1 MSNFDHIIQKLEQF
15 IKKYYTNELIKGCIL
30 FVATGLLYL
39 LFTLLIEHVLWLS
52 QTGRTIL
59 FWTFIAVELALF
71 VRFIAFPLSKLLK
84 LQKGLE
90 LAQASKI
97 IGAHFPEVNDKLLN
111 VLQLKKNAQQSELL
125 LASIEQKSV
134 ELQPIPFAKAIN
146 FKQNLKYVKY
156 IGIPV
161 VVYLLFVITGN
172 SGIFSGSYERVV
184 NYKTA
189 YEPPAPFSFFVI
201 NDNLEALEN
210 KPFELHVRTTGEVT
224 PETASISFNDEEYF
238 LQKTAPGEFK
248 YTFSQPIENITFRLR
263 ANQVTSK
270 PYTLDVIKVPSLLS
284 FEMSLKYPNYTGKSD
299 ETLKSTGNA
308 TIPEGTKVTW
318 NLKTKQTDEVSLK
331 TSDTAYLFEK
341 DLPEFRISKNIYSSV
356 KYTISTSNE
365 KLKDFENLGFS
376 LRVIKDQYPEIKIE
390 AKQDSLDSRV
400 TYFMGRVSDDYGL
413 SKLQIVYYPDNKP
426 EEKFRKLIPLN
437 KGTFDQFLYVFPGDL
452 PLEEGKVYSY
462 HFEVFDNDAI
472 NSPKNSKSTTFSFR
486 KLTKDE
492 LENHQL
498 KEQKET
504 IQELDKSLQNLDKQ
518 NKELEELSK
527 LQKQKKELDW
537 NDKQKLEEF
546 IKRQK
551 LQEELMKKFSE
562 KTKENLENF
571 QKENKENDSQKEEL
585 QKRFEENEEKLEEN
599 EKLLEELK
607 KLKEK
612 IADEELFEKMEELSK
627 QNKKQQRNLEQ
638 LLELTKRYYVEKKA
652 QKLAEELEKLADEQ
666 ENLSNENTENNTKE
680 NQEEINKKFE
690 EYKQEMKELKE
701 ENEGLK
707 SPMELPNNEAKEK
720 EVQEEQKQAAE
731 KLKQNQQEGAK
742 QNQKKAAQKM
752 REMSEQMQMQMAS
765 GNTESQQE
773 DIEILRQILDNLV
786 IYSLSQEDLM
796 EDFKNTGYGNPLFGK
811 KLVRQNE
818 LKQNFQHVDDSLFS
832 LALRNPMVGTTIN
845 DLIED
850 VHYNINKSIEDL
862 AENQIRNGVASQ
874 QYSITGANDLAV
886 LLGDALNSMQMQMQM
901 QVGAPGQG
909 EGEQGQGF
917 QLPDIIK
924 MQESLNEQMDQGT
937 NPGKGAEGVQ
947 EGEGKGEE
955 DGQGQGEGNSGSE
968 GHGNNGD
975 GSYGKEGNE
984 GKEPGEGELQSEEL
998 KGQLFEIYK
1007 QQQLLRNQLE
1017 NKLREEGLPTDAS
1030 QLIKQMEQVEQ
1041 DLLER
1046 GFNNET
1052 LRKMNKIKH
1061 QLLKLEKAA
1070 FQQGEDEKR
1079 QGRTNELQYESTVN
1093 KQLENAKKYFN
1104 NVEILNRQQ
1113 LPLRQVYQQKV
1124 QDYFKTSN
1132 D

>member
-30 FVATGLLYL
+30 FVAIGLLYFI
-39 LFTLLIEHVLWLS
+39 FTLLIEHFLWLS

-71 VRFIAFPLSKLLK
+71 LRFIAFQLSKLLK
-84 LQKGLE
+84 LQDGLE
-90 LAQASKI
+90 LDQASKI

-111 VLQLKKNAQQSELL
+111 VLQLKKNAKQSELL

-134 ELQPIPFAKAIN
+134 ELQPIPFANAIN

-156 IGIPV
+156 IAIPV
-161 VVYLLFVITGN
+161 AVYLLFVITGN

-248 YTFSQPIENITFRLR
+248 YTFSQPIENISFRLR
-263 ANQVTSK
+263 ANKVTSK
-270 PYTLDVIKVPSLLS
+270 LYILDVIKVPSLLS
-284 FEMSLKYPNYTGKSD
+284 FEMILEYPNYTGKSD

-318 NLKTKQTDEVSLK
+318 NLKTKQTDEVRLK
-331 TSDTAYLFEK
+331 TSDTTYFFEK
-341 DLPEFRISKNIYSSV
+341 NLPEFQISKNIYSPV

-376 LRVIKDQYPEIKIE
+376 LRVLKDQYPEINLE

-413 SKLQIVYYPDNKP
+413 SKLQIVYYPDDEP
-426 EEKFRKLIPLN
+426 EEKYQKSITLN
-437 KGTFDQFLYVFPGDL
+437 KGTFDQFLYVFPGEL
-452 PLEEGKVYSY
+452 PLEEGRVYSY
-462 HFEVFDNDAI
+462 YFEVFDNDAI
-472 NSPKNSKSTTFSFR
+472 NSPKSSKSTTFSFR

-504 IQELDKSLQNLDKQ
+504 IQGLDKTLQNLDKQ

-527 LQKQKKELDW
+527 LQKKKKELNW
-537 NDKQKLEEF
+537 NDKQKFEEF
-546 IKRQK
+546 LKRQK
-551 LQEELMKKFSE
+551 LQEEMMKKFSE

-571 QKENKENDSQKEEL
+571 QKEDKENNPKKEEL
-585 QKRFEENEEKLEEN
+585 QERFEENEERLKEN
-599 EKLLEELK
+599 EKLLEELE

-652 QKLAEELEKLADEQ
+652 QKLAEELEKLAEEQ
-666 ENLSNENTENNTKE
+666 ETLSDEDIENNTKE
-680 NQEEINKKFE
+680 NQEEINKKFDE
-690 EYKQEMKELKE
+690 FKQEMKELKE
-701 ENEGLK
+701 ENEDLK
-707 SPMELPNNEAKEK
+707 SPMELPDNEAKEE
-720 EVQEEQKQAAE
+720 EVQEEQKQATE
-731 KLKQNQQEGAK
+731 KLEQDQQEGAK
-742 QNQKKAAQKM
+742 QNQKKAAQKI

-765 GNTESQQE
+765 GSSESQQE
-773 DIEILRQILDNLV
+773 DIEMLRQILDNLV

-811 KLVRQNE
+811 KLIRQNE

-850 VHYNINKSIEDL
+850 VHYNINKSIEEL
-862 AENQIRNGVASQ
+862 ADNKIRNGIASQ

-886 LLGDALNSMQMQMQM
+886 LLGDALNTMQMQMQM
-901 QVGAPGQG
+901 QMGAPGQG

-924 MQESLNEQMDQGT
+924 MQESLNEQMEQGA
-937 NPGKGAEGVQ
+937 NPGKGEQDAQEG
-947 EGEGKGEE
+947 EGEGKG
-955 DGQGQGEGNSGSE
+955 QGEGSSGSE
-968 GHGNNGD
+968 GKGNNGE
-975 GSYGKEGNE
+975 GSNEKEGNE
-984 GKEPGEGELQSEEL
+984 GKESGEGDLQSEEL
-998 KGQLFEIYK
+998 SGQLFEIYK
-1007 QQQLLRNQLE
+1007 QQQMLRNQLE

-1041 DLLER
+1041 ELLER

-1052 LRKMNKIKH
+1052 LRKMNNIKH

-1079 QGRTNELQYESTVN
+1079 QGRTNELEYESTVN
-1093 KQLENAKKYFN
+1093 KQLENARKYFN

-1113 LPLRQVYQQKV
+1113 LPLRQIYQQKV
-1124 QDYFKTSN
+1124 QDYFKTDN

>member
-30 FVATGLLYL
+30 FVAIGLLYF
-39 LFTLLIEHVLWLS
+39 LFTLLIEHFLWLS

-71 VRFIAFPLSKLLK
+71 LRFIAFPLSKLLK
-84 LQKGLE
+84 IQDGLE
-90 LAQASKI
+90 LSQASKI

-111 VLQLKKNAQQSELL
+111 VLQLKKNAKQSELL

-134 ELQPIPFAKAIN
+134 ELHPIPFAKAIN
-146 FKQNLKYVKY
+146 FKQNIKYVKY
-156 IGIPV
+156 IAIPV

-248 YTFSQPIENITFRLR
+248 YTFSQPIENISFRLR
-263 ANQVTSK
+263 ANEVTSK
-270 PYTLDVIKVPSLLS
+270 PYILDVIKVPSLLS
-284 FEMSLKYPNYTGKSD
+284 FEMSLEYPNYTGKSD

-308 TIPEGTKVTW
+308 TIPEGTRVTW
-318 NLKTKQTDEVSLK
+318 NLKTKQTDKVRLK

-341 DLPEFRISKNIYSSV
+341 NLPDFHISKNIYSPV

-376 LRVIKDQYPEIKIE
+376 LRVIKDQYPEINLE

-413 SKLQIVYYPDNKP
+413 SKLQIVYYQDDKP
-426 EEKFRKLIPLN
+426 EEKHQKSITLN
-437 KGTFDQFLYVFPGDL
+437 KGTFDQFLYVFPGEL
-452 PLEEGKVYSY
+452 PLEEGRVYSY
-462 HFEVFDNDAI
+462 YFEVFDNDAI
-472 NSPKNSKSTTFSFR
+472 NSPKSSKSTPFSFR

-504 IQELDKSLQNLDKQ
+504 IQGLDKTLQNLDKQ
-518 NKELEELSK
+518 NKDLEELSK
-527 LQKQKKELDW
+527 LQKQKKELNW
-537 NDKQKLEEF
+537 NDKQKFEEF
-546 IKRQK
+546 LKRQK
-551 LQEELMKKFSE
+551 LQEEMMKKFSE
-562 KTKENLENF
+562 KTKENLEDF
-571 QKENKENDSQKEEL
+571 QKENKENDPKKEEL
-585 QKRFEENEEKLEEN
+585 QERFEENEERLEEN
-599 EKLLEELK
+599 EKLLEELE

-652 QKLAEELEKLADEQ
+652 QKLAEELEKLAKEQ
-666 ENLSNENTENNTKE
+666 ETLSDEDIENNTKE
-680 NQEEINKKFE
+680 NQEEINKKFDE
-690 EYKQEMKELKE
+690 FKKEMKELKE
-701 ENEGLK
+701 ENEDLK
-707 SPMELPNNEAKEK
+707 SPMELPDNETKEQ
-720 EVQEEQKQAAE
+720 EVQEEQKQATE
-731 KLKQNQQEGAK
+731 KLEQDQQEGAK
-742 QNQKKAAQKM
+742 QNQKNAAQKM

-765 GNTESQQE
+765 GSSESQQE
-773 DIEILRQILDNLV
+773 DIEMLRQILDNLV

-850 VHYNINKSIEDL
+850 VHYNINKSIEEL
-862 AENQIRNGVASQ
+862 ADNKIRNGIASQ

-886 LLGDALNSMQMQMQM
+886 LLGDALNTMQMQMQM
-901 QVGAPGQG
+901 QMGAPGQG

-924 MQESLNEQMDQGT
+924 MQESLNEQMEQGA
-937 NPGKGAEGVQ
+937 NPGKGEQGAQEG
-947 EGEGKGEE
+947 EGEGKG
-955 DGQGQGEGNSGSE
+955 QGEGSSGSDGE
-968 GHGNNGD
+968 GKNGE
-975 GSYGKEGNE
+975 GSNKKEGNE
-984 GKEPGEGELQSEEL
+984 GKESGEGDLQSEEL
-998 KGQLFEIYK
+998 SGQLFEIYK
-1007 QQQLLRNQLE
+1007 QQQMLRNQLE

-1052 LRKMNKIKH
+1052 LRKMNNIKH

-1079 QGRTNELQYESTVN
+1079 QGRTNEFEYESTVN
-1093 KQLENAKKYFN
+1093 KQLENARKYFN

-1113 LPLRQVYQQKV
+1113 LPLRQIYQQKV
-1124 QDYFKTSN
+1124 QDYFKTDN